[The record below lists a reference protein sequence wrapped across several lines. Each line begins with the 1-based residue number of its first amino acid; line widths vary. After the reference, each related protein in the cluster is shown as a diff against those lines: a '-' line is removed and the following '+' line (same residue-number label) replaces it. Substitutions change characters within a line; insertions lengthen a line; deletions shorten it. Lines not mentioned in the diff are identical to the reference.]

1 MDRRAFMGSL
11 GAYGSL
17 LAGARGQGTS
27 RAPKLKIREI
37 RAVRMRGC
45 NSRFVRV
52 YTDQGLTGTGETLD
66 TIGAEEIIN
75 KWFGPALAGRDP
87 LDIEAIYF
95 DLWSFHSFAPDSTAV
110 FMRGNGGGPYIAAI
124 SGIEMALWD
133 LAGKALGLP
142 IYRLMG
148 GRVRDKVAV
157 YFHANNPKTVSD
169 FVHRTGVRGVKTYID
184 AVAQRGN
191 DASGWDP
198 GKRWNF
204 TLTNRQID
212 DVVNHV
218 AAMREALGMDFGL
231 MLECHTRFDTESA
244 LQLAKLLEPL
254 RPMWMEEPVPPDNVD
269 AMAYVRSHTRIP
281 IACGENVYSRFGYRQ
296 YLEKQATSIIQPDMA
311 KCGGLWESRKIAALA
326 EVYHIP
332 IAPHGVATRLGE
344 MAYAHV
350 CCTVPNFMILEWMHY
365 PDETYNSLTTA
376 PDYSD
381 GFLHIP
387 DTPGIGI
394 EINEDA
400 VKALLMP
407 GYAAL

>member
-37 RAVRMRGC
+37 RSVQMRGM

-66 TIGAEEIIN
+66 TIGAEDIIN
-75 KWFGPALAGRDP
+75 KFFGPALVGRDP

-95 DLWSFHSFAPDSTAV
+95 DLWSCRAFPPNSTAV
-110 FMRGNGGGPYIAAI
+110 FMRGSGGGPYIAAL

-142 IYRLMG
+142 VYRMMG
-148 GRVRDKVAV
+148 GRIRDKVPV
-157 YFHANNPKTVSD
+157 YFHHNDPKTVGD
-169 FVHRTGVRGVKTYID
+169 FVRRTGVKGVKTYID
-184 AVAQRGN
+184 MFAQRDN
-191 DASGWDP
+191 DANGWDP
-198 GKRWNF
+198 GKVWNF
-204 TLTNRQID
+204 TLTNHQID
-212 DVVNHV
+212 FVVNHV
-218 AAMREALGMDFGL
+218 AAMRQALGMDFGL
-231 MLECHTRFDTESA
+231 MLESHTRFDTESA
-244 LQLAKLLEPL
+244 LQLAKALEPL

-281 IACGENVYSRFGYRQ
+281 IACGENVYGRFGYRQ
-296 YLEKQATSIIQPDMA
+296 YLEKQAASIIQPDMA
-311 KCGGLWESRKIAALA
+311 KCGGLWESRKIAAMA

-350 CCTVPNFMILEWMHY
+350 CSTVPNLMILEWGHY
-365 PDETYNSLTTA
+365 RDDTYNKLTTE
-376 PDYSD
+376 PDYRD
-381 GFLHIP
+381 GFLHVP

-394 EINEDA
+394 EIHDDVVNDLA
-400 VKALLMP
+400 MP
-407 GYAAL
+407 GYPKL

>member
-1 MDRRAFMGSL
+1 M
-11 GAYGSL
+11 

-27 RAPKLKIREI
+27 RAPKLKIREV
-37 RAVRMRGC
+37 RAVRMRNQ

-66 TIGAEEIIN
+66 TIGADDIIN
-75 KWFGPALAGRDP
+75 NFFSPALAGRDP

-95 DLWSFHSFAPDSTAV
+95 DLWSFYHVPGGSTAV
-110 FMRGNGGGPYIAAI
+110 FMRGNGGGPYVAAM

-148 GRVRDKVAV
+148 GRLRDKVAV
-157 YFHANNPKTVSD
+157 YFHHNDPKTVGD
-169 FVHRTGVRGVKTYID
+169 FVRRTGVKGVKTYVD
-184 AVAQRGN
+184 MVAQRDN
-191 DASGWDP
+191 DVNGWDP
-198 GKRWNF
+198 GKRYNW
-204 TLTNRQID
+204 TLTNHQID
-212 DVVNHV
+212 AVASHV
-218 AAMREALGMDFGL
+218 SAMRQALGPDFGI

-244 LQLAKLLEPL
+244 LQLAKVLEPL
-254 RPMWMEEPVPPDNVD
+254 RPMWMEEPVPSDNVD
-269 AMAYVRSHTRIP
+269 AMAFVRSHTHVP
-281 IACGENVYSRFGYRQ
+281 IACGENIYSRFGYRQ
-296 YLEKQATSIIQPDMA
+296 YLEKQAASIIQPDMA
-311 KCGGLWESRKIAALA
+311 KCGGLLESRKIAAMA

-344 MAYAHV
+344 VAYAHV
-350 CCTVPNFMILEWMHY
+350 CSTVPNFMILEWMHY
-365 PDETYNSLTTA
+365 PDEAYDRLTTA

-381 GFLHIP
+381 GFLRVP

-400 VKALLMP
+400 VKESLLP
-407 GYAAL
+407 GYKML